1 MERRKEVE
9 GREKGKKDVKIRR
22 VEQTK
27 SDNKQLRRNQ
37 EGKQRKSR
45 GDMKKKKGRVEA

>member
-27 SDNKQLRRNQ
+27 SDKQLRRNQ

>member
-27 SDNKQLRRNQ
+27 SDKQLRRNQ
-37 EGKQRKSR
+37 KGKQ
-45 GDMKKKKGRVEA
+45 GT